1 MQIFKNSRKNFFH
14 GRFAQ
19 FFWHT
24 TVVQQLKVNQQILV
38 LSFFTY
44 FVVIN
49 VITCSLWWIL
59 AVVCVYYFLGHPIQ
73 KKSVS
78 LIYLGLQKLID
89 TTFIEKSFFLNSN
102 PCLIHCHGFLLFW
115 GTICHIQLSIL
126 RGLVSRDK
134 CAYFFKVF
142 LLKFCWIR

>member
-1 MQIFKNSRKNFFH
+1 MFFGFLRAHVLKIWISCCMGFKGLHVMAK
-14 GRFAQ
+14 
-19 FFWHT
+19 
-24 TVVQQLKVNQQILV
+24 
-38 LSFFTY
+38 
-44 FVVIN
+44 
-49 VITCSLWWIL
+49 
-59 AVVCVYYFLGHPIQ
+59 IQ
-73 KKSVS
+73 KWSMWLHAVFGEFWQLCVCIIFWATLYKKKVYHWYTWVSKNLLIQLSLKS
-78 LIYLGLQKLID
+78 L
-89 TTFIEKSFFLNSN
+89 FFFNSN